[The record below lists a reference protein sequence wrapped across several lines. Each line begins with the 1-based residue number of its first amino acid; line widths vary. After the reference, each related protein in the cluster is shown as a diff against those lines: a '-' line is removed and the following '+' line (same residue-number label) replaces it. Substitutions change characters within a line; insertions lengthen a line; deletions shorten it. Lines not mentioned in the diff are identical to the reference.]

1 MMARWLRLLAVAA
14 LVVAL
19 GLAAAYAAR
28 RFGPAGDGTVQ
39 VTGTIEARQ
48 VDVSAKIA
56 GRISSLLVNA
66 GQAVTKGEIIALL
79 DFTDLEAEARR
90 AEAALRTA
98 EAQLKD
104 LEAGA
109 RVYEIN
115 EARAQVAR
123 AEARLDDLLAGSRV
137 QEVEQAREAMRS
149 AAASRDWAE
158 REYRRAQELYAK
170 ELVAAQE
177 VDRAKQAWEVA
188 VANQGSAREKLSLVE
203 AGSRVQEIAAARA
216 ELKAAQERL
225 ELLMA
230 GPRPDAVAGARA
242 RVAEARAALALAESR
257 LREGKIV
264 SPLTG
269 VVLRKN
275 LEAGEMANPGVPIV
289 TLVDP
294 SDMWVRAYVPEAEVG
309 RIRLGEPAQVTV
321 DAFPGRAFPGKITE
335 IASEAEFTPKNV
347 QTRKERVNLVFRIKI
362 GLSNFEGTLKPG
374 MPADAVLGAGA
385 QT

>member
-1 MMARWLRLLAVAA
+1 
-14 LVVAL
+14 
-19 GLAAAYAAR
+19 
-28 RFGPAGDGTVQ
+28 
-39 VTGTIEARQ
+39 
-48 VDVSAKIA
+48 
-56 GRISSLLVNA
+56 
-66 GQAVTKGEIIALL
+66 
-79 DFTDLEAEARR
+79 
-90 AEAALRTA
+90 
-98 EAQLKD
+98 
-104 LEAGA
+104 
-109 RVYEIN
+109 
-115 EARAQVAR
+115 
-123 AEARLDDLLAGSRV
+123 
-137 QEVEQAREAMRS
+137 
-149 AAASRDWAE
+149 
-158 REYRRAQELYAK
+158 
-170 ELVAAQE
+170 

-275 LEAGEMANPGVPIV
+275 LEAGEMANPSVSIV

-374 MPADAVLGAGA
+374 MPADAVLGAGP

>member
-1 MMARWLRLLAVAA
+1 MMARWLKLLAVAA

-39 VTGTIEARQ
+39 VTGTIEARPG
-48 VDVSAKIA
+48 DVSAKIA
-56 GRISSLLVNA
+56 GRISSLLVN
-66 GQAVTKGEIIALL
+66 
-79 DFTDLEAEARR
+79 
-90 AEAALRTA
+90 
-98 EAQLKD
+98 
-104 LEAGA
+104 
-109 RVYEIN
+109 
-115 EARAQVAR
+115 
-123 AEARLDDLLAGSRV
+123 
-137 QEVEQAREAMRS
+137 
-149 AAASRDWAE
+149 
-158 REYRRAQELYAK
+158 
-170 ELVAAQE
+170 AAQE

-275 LEAGEMANPGVPIV
+275 LEAGEMANAGVPIV

-294 SDMWVRAYVPEAEVG
+294 SDMWVR
-309 RIRLGEPAQVTV
+309 
-321 DAFPGRAFPGKITE
+321 
-335 IASEAEFTPKNV
+335 
-347 QTRKERVNLVFRIKI
+347 
-362 GLSNFEGTLKPG
+362 
-374 MPADAVLGAGA
+374 
-385 QT
+385 

>member
-39 VTGTIEARQ
+39 VTGTLEARQ

-79 DFTDLEAEARR
+79 DFPDLEAEARL

-98 EAQLKD
+98 EAQLKA
-104 LEAGA
+104 LGAGP
-109 RVYEIN
+109 
-115 EARAQVAR
+115 
-123 AEARLDDLLAGSRV
+123 RV
-137 QEVEQAREAMRS
+137 QEF
-149 AAASRDWAE
+149 
-158 REYRRAQELYAK
+158 
-170 ELVAAQE
+170 
-177 VDRAKQAWEVA
+177 
-188 VANQGSAREKLSLVE
+188 
-203 AGSRVQEIAAARA
+203 AAARA
-216 ELKAAQERL
+216 DLKAAQERL

-242 RVAEARAALALAESR
+242 RVAEARAALALAEGR
-257 LREGKIV
+257 IREGKIV

-335 IASEAEFTPKNV
+335 IASEAEF
-347 QTRKERVNLVFRIKI
+347 
-362 GLSNFEGTLKPG
+362 
-374 MPADAVLGAGA
+374 
-385 QT
+385 